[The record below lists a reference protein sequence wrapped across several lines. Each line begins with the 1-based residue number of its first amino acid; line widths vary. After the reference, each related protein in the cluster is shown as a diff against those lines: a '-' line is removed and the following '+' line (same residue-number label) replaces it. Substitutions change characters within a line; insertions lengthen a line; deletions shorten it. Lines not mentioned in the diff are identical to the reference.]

1 MYKILSTTLTILIV
15 SIHVSSA
22 ETLTLATALREGLK
36 NHPDILTA
44 DANLKIRLAERLAF
58 TEIPNP
64 RLETEF
70 RALTDK
76 PVIELKLMQPI
87 KRSYFGLRQNY
98 AIIERASANADARAQ
113 VAGVLNDVYSRYVE
127 LWIVQELQ
135 SIRGKNRE
143 DLVSL
148 REPMDKSVKAGQGG
162 TVELALL
169 DAEIANETAEE
180 AALESQ
186 RLARSAA
193 LARRIG
199 YRSGNVIVVER
210 PSGLPLPSSSSSLE
224 KFAIQRTPLR
234 LALLKREEAA
244 RARLSI
250 AQADRFGPMEAG
262 ILAEHDTDRG
272 GILLG
277 IGFTFDLPLWNR
289 NEAAIAGAQASIDA
303 ARGELKQFEPAR
315 VAAVVKLRYRSALT
329 AEQSAIRYRSEVV
342 PLFETALSKAR
353 EAMTKGQGGISQ
365 IQPIINRLTQTRMR
379 AFELS
384 NAALEARAELEGA
397 LGGRLEEALGS
408 SIK

>member
-22 ETLTLATALREGLK
+22 ETLTLATALRDGLK

-210 PSGLPLPSSSSSLE
+210 PSGLPLPSSSSGLE

-244 RARLSI
+244 RARLAI

-315 VAAVVKLRYRSALT
+315 VSAVVKLRYRSALT

-342 PLFETALSKAR
+342 PLFETALSKAQ

>member
-22 ETLTLATALREGLK
+22 ETLTLATALRDGLK

-210 PSGLPLPSSSSSLE
+210 PSGLPLPSSSSGLE

-244 RARLSI
+244 RARLAI

-342 PLFETALSKAR
+342 PLFETALSKAQ

>member
-1 MYKILSTTLTILIV
+1 
-15 SIHVSSA
+15 
-22 ETLTLATALREGLK
+22 
-36 NHPDILTA
+36 
-44 DANLKIRLAERLAF
+44 
-58 TEIPNP
+58 
-64 RLETEF
+64 
-70 RALTDK
+70 
-76 PVIELKLMQPI
+76 
-87 KRSYFGLRQNY
+87 
-98 AIIERASANADARAQ
+98 
-113 VAGVLNDVYSRYVE
+113 VLNDVYSRYVE

-148 REPMDKSVKAGQGG
+148 REPMEKSVKVGQGG

-199 YRSGNVIVVER
+199 YRTGNMIVVER
-210 PSGLPLPSSSSSLE
+210 PSGLPLPSNSSSLE

-244 RARLSI
+244 RARLAI

-289 NEAAIAGAQASIDA
+289 NEAAIAGAQASIEA
-303 ARGELKQFEPAR
+303 AKGELKQFEPGR
-315 VAAVVKLRYRSALT
+315 VSAIVKLRYRSALT

-342 PLFETALSKAR
+342 PLFETALSKAQ

-379 AFELS
+379 AFELN
-384 NAALEARAELEGA
+384 NASLEARAELEGA